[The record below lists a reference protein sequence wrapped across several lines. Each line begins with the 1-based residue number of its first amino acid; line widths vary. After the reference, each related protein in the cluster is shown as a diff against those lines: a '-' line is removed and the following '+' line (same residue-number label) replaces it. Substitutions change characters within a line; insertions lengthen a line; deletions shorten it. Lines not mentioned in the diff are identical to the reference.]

1 MVRITEEL
9 VRRKAEHNEREIF
22 SLEELSLH
30 QENIERIEN
39 LDKWCRQL
47 KILYLQSNLI
57 PRIENVGRLK
67 KLEYLNLALNNVEVI
82 ENLEGCESLKKLDLT
97 VNFVG
102 ELTSIEC
109 LKKNIFFNELYL
121 TGNPCAQ
128 YEGYRDYVI
137 ATLPYLKT
145 LDGIVVEKS
154 ERIQATQNYGVIKA
168 RIIAQQIEYRKQRAK
183 EKEEARLEEE
193 KEKLEKEAD
202 EREEKEKN
210 PGYDGRWYTDINQED
225 KVAKAKREAEQ
236 LEKEHAKDKEFW
248 ESKSV
253 FSPEE
258 RVRSH
263 KKQEEQKD
271 RERKKEEAKNPPK
284 PPRRLFNEEGRA
296 LNVNESKIDF
306 KLTEDETG
314 NNYLLDYQCYKYL
327 ETSLIDVDVQPS
339 YVRIKTKGKIFQLAL
354 DQEVNADSSKCER
367 SKITGHLL
375 VIMPKAKQIVKPAVK
390 PSSKGDN
397 KENVNNK
404 EKKKFSKTHE
414 KLEVDEKARKTVDIG
429 GIVKE
434 KSDNIVPPL
443 GSKPLCRTKVERP
456 NSEDFVDNPDVPP
469 LE

>member
-1 MVRITEEL
+1 TEEL

-67 KLEYLNLALNNVEVI
+67 KLEYLNFSTKI
-82 ENLEGCESLKKLDLT
+82 IC
-97 VNFVG
+97 
-102 ELTSIEC
+102 
-109 LKKNIFFNELYL
+109 KNHMFLLF
-121 TGNPCAQ
+121 
-128 YEGYRDYVI
+128 
-137 ATLPYLKT
+137 
-145 LDGIVVEKS
+145 
-154 ERIQATQNYGVIKA
+154 QNYGVIKA

-193 KEKLEKEAD
+193 KERLEKEAD

-210 PGYDGRWYTDINQED
+210 PGFDGRWYTDINQED

-258 RVRSH
+258 RIRSH

-339 YVRIKTKGKIFQLAL
+339 YVRIKTKGKIFQTGT
-354 DQEVNADSSKCER
+354 DQEVKCCSSKCER

-375 VIMPKAKQIVKPAVK
+375 DHGQKITTFIGGYFLLQAKQIVKPAVK
-390 PSSKGDN
+390 PSNKGDN
-397 KENVNNK
+397 KENVNNN